1 MRLSMKK
8 YTNFR
13 NWLYVM
19 ATSILLL
26 GIYNLN
32 KYLILVS
39 TLMVILLILVG
50 SFYPRKIVDIYFL
63 FVRTGEIIGSLTNPI
78 LLAFIYFLIITPYAI
93 VFKIIGRDI
102 LKISK
107 NNEKTYWV
115 DDFKNEDLL
124 LFNKQY

>member
-1 MRLSMKK
+1 M
-8 YTNFR
+8 
-13 NWLYVM
+13 VI
-19 ATSILLL
+19 SILLL

-39 TLMVILLILVG
+39 TLLVILLILVG
-50 SFYPRKIVDIYFL
+50 SYYPRKIVGIYFL
-63 FVRTGEIIGSLTNPI
+63 FVRTGEIIGSFTNPI

-93 VFKIIGRDI
+93 VFKILGRDI
-102 LKISK
+102 LKINK

-115 DDFKNEDLL
+115 DDFKNEDLI

>member
-1 MRLSMKK
+1 MKK
-8 YTNFR
+8 YTKFR
-13 NWLYVM
+13 NCLYVM
-19 ATSILLL
+19 VISILLL
-26 GIYNLN
+26 GIYILN

-39 TLMVILLILVG
+39 TLLVILLILVG
-50 SFYPRKIVDIYFL
+50 SYNPRKIVGIYFL
-63 FVRTGEIIGSLTNPI
+63 FVRAGEIIGSFTNPI

-102 LKISK
+102 LKINK

-115 DDFKNEDLL
+115 EDFKNEDLI

>member
-1 MRLSMKK
+1 MKK
-8 YTNFR
+8 YTKFR

-19 ATSILLL
+19 VISILLL
-26 GIYNLN
+26 SIYILN

-39 TLMVILLILVG
+39 TLLVILLILVG
-50 SFYPRKIVDIYFL
+50 SYNPRKIVGIYFL
-63 FVRTGEIIGSLTNPI
+63 IVRAGEIIGSFTNPI

-102 LKISK
+102 LKINK
-107 NNEKTYWV
+107 NNEKKYWV
-115 DDFKNEDLL
+115 EDFKNEDLI